1 MKKTL
6 SFLLTILILNVLAQK
21 GVVIP
26 TTPVTPPKNQSSQK
40 PLPLIPKP
48 KPAPAGSEIWKVDA
62 TTTSCSLGQCMLVKK
77 AGQREFEIFE
87 DVIEGF
93 EFTEGNTYTL
103 QVRQT
108 LKQPPIQANES
119 IYKYELVKVITS
131 SDSKYSNIS
140 VPAPITSTGAIVQ
153 IDLDYGTIACESGS
167 EKQCFLLKEKGR
179 KEYEIFNGCI
189 YGFTYEAGNR
199 YILQARKN
207 GEDYDFIK
215 VIKKEFV
222 EYNPTKISCVNQR
235 NQSSSATNTS
245 GTSTAKDIPATNIP
259 TSSAL
264 DKKWYLRKM
273 KESEGSGQALTTD
286 DNVMWI
292 EISTFNDKLKG
303 FGSCNNFEAVVRTDL
318 VTSFQISKLTSGYV
332 NCGYKKIED
341 LFYSVLQQADRFEI
355 RNGNLILSK
364 QWKYLMELTSNPN
377 QKEETNTSTNYQPVA
392 LNSNTV
398 QPASVQPVAPVT
410 SNNTSPVNVS
420 AASITNNKEVDELQK
435 QLEELKKQLEAKK
448 QNDAAEAQKKL
459 EQEKLLQQQQE
470 AELAKQQLAEKQKQ
484 EEEAQ
489 KQKLEQEKLLKQK
502 EIEELKRQIAEKEK
516 EVSTTPSNPTTSSSK
531 QNQNSTVKNPNT
543 ENITTNTTNSPS
555 KPQMETLSES
565 YQITTFTVNTSNNIP
580 DPEYPLRPYYLDGKK
595 LIQFERSESSVDMKV
610 KGAGYGG
617 HDRFLTAFDP
627 ESRIQFKEGNL
638 PRMFIST
645 ESKSIDPYDVISL
658 CKAITQKDRRRF
670 KIGSSKMFGGARDIR
685 DNIISLEFKKIH
697 DTLYE
702 IIILGK
708 LEVGEYG
715 FLPILEGDSNFM
727 TSKSVKINC
736 FGIAP

>member
-1 MKKTL
+1 MKKIF
-6 SFLLTILILNVLAQK
+6 SILLIFITISVSAQK

-26 TTPVTPPKNQSSQK
+26 TTPVTPQKSQSVS
-40 PLPLIPKP
+40 KP
-48 KPAPAGSEIWKVDA
+48 KPVNTAPKPAAGTEIWKVDA
-62 TTTSCSLGQCMLVKK
+62 TSTPCTIGQCMLIKK
-77 AGQREFEIFE
+77 AGQKEFEIFE

-131 SDSKYSNIS
+131 SDSKYSNIT

-207 GEDYDFIK
+207 GEDYDFVK

-222 EYNPTKISCVNQR
+222 EYNPTRISCVNQR

-292 EISTFNDKLKG
+292 EINTFNDKLKG

-420 AASITNNKEVDELQK
+420 AASITNNKEVDDLQKQVEELQK
-435 QLEELKKQLEAKK
+435 QLEKKKQQEVEDAKKAEEKRLQEQAELVKQIEIEAKNK
-448 QNDAAEAQKKL
+448 QV
-459 EQEKLLQQQQE
+459 
-470 AELAKQQLAEKQKQ
+470 ELEKQK
-484 EEEAQ
+484 
-489 KQKLEQEKLLKQK
+489 KIK
-502 EIEELKRQIAEKEK
+502 EIEELKKQLAEREK
-516 EVSTTPSNPTTSSSK
+516 DVNTFNTTTSTQSSPSNNTKSLQ
-531 QNQNSTVKNPNT
+531 QNDITDPGNT
-543 ENITTNTTNSPS
+543 GS
-555 KPQMETLSES
+555 KPQVETQNTS
-565 YQITTFTVNTSNNIP
+565 YKITTFATNNSNKIP
-580 DPEYPLRPYYLDGKK
+580 DPEYSSRPYYIDGSELKSLERVDATFDIKNK
-595 LIQFERSESSVDMKV
+595 LYAGVDMFYIAFKPESS
-610 KGAGYGG
+610 
-617 HDRFLTAFDP
+617 
-627 ESRIQFKEGNL
+627 IQFKQGNL
-638 PRMFIST
+638 PRMII
-645 ESKSIDPYDVISL
+645 KIDNDVDPNDILQLS
-658 CKAITQKDRRRF
+658 KAIELKDRRRF
-670 KIGSSKMFGGARDIR
+670 QTGSMKLGGKAKDVSNTRL
-685 DNIISLEFKKIH
+685 SLDFKKIS
-697 DTLYE
+697 DGIYE
-702 IIILGK
+702 IILPN

-715 FLPILEGDSNFM
+715 FLPISSGNQGINPLLGGSN
-727 TSKSVKINC
+727 SSSKINC
-736 FGIAP
+736 FGVAP

>member
-26 TTPVTPPKNQSSQK
+26 TAPVTPSKSPSAS
-40 PLPLIPKP
+40 KP
-48 KPAPAGSEIWKVDA
+48 KPVNTAPKPAAGTEIWKVDA
-62 TTTSCSLGQCMLVKK
+62 TSTPCTLGQCMLIKK
-77 AGQREFEIFE
+77 AGQKEFEIFE

-93 EFTEGNTYTL
+93 DFTEGNTYTI

-119 IYKYELVKVITS
+119 IYKYELVKVISS
-131 SDSKYSNIS
+131 SDSRYVNT
-140 VPAPITSTGAIVQ
+140 PAPSTAPTTNTGAIVQ

-199 YILQARKN
+199 YVLQARRN
-207 GEDYDFIK
+207 GEDYDFVK

-235 NQSSSATNTS
+235 NQSSAATSTN
-245 GTSTAKDIPATNIP
+245 GTSPVKDIPATSIP

-292 EISTFNDKLKG
+292 QISTFNDKLKG

-364 QWKYLMELTSNPN
+364 QWKYLMELTSDPN
-377 QKEETNTSTNYQPVA
+377 QKEETTTSTNYQPVA
-392 LNSNTV
+392 LNTNTV
-398 QPASVQPVAPVT
+398 QPTPVPPVAPST
-410 SNNTSPVNVS
+410 SNNTTASNVS
-420 AASITNNKEVDELQK
+420 AASTTDNKEVDDLQK
-435 QLEELKKQLEAKK
+435 QVEELKKQLEAKK

-459 EQEKLLQQQQE
+459 EQEKLQQQQE
-470 AELAKQQLAEKQKQ
+470 AELVRKAEDQKKQELAELEKHKIAEQKILKTQQEKQQAAKVTVKPENSKPAANTNSAVKKVEVVQNMQTTPIMEVPYNQNIDPLISNDNSIYPDPKTKNRVYY
-484 EEEAQ
+484 
-489 KQKLEQEKLLKQK
+489 KNDDKLLLTEITEATYRGSEKSAYLETLTLESKIQFEKNKLPKLIIKTDERISPLDVIALYACDFKK
-502 EIEELKRQIAEKEK
+502 EKRQINIRPA
-516 EVSTTPSNPTTSSSK
+516 
-531 QNQNSTVKNPNT
+531 KNKVMMSYSEIAPNVYEFILP
-543 ENITTNTTNSPS
+543 EN
-555 KPQMETLSES
+555 LSEGE
-565 YQITTFTVNTSNNIP
+565 YAFVRIEDSNNISNIV
-580 DPEYPLRPYYLDGKK
+580 YN
-595 LIQFERSESSVDMKV
+595 ISSANV
-610 KGAGYGG
+610 Y
-617 HDRFLTAFDP
+617 
-627 ESRIQFKEGNL
+627 
-638 PRMFIST
+638 
-645 ESKSIDPYDVISL
+645 
-658 CKAITQKDRRRF
+658 
-670 KIGSSKMFGGARDIR
+670 
-685 DNIISLEFKKIH
+685 
-697 DTLYE
+697 
-702 IIILGK
+702 
-708 LEVGEYG
+708 
-715 FLPILEGDSNFM
+715 
-727 TSKSVKINC
+727 C
-736 FGIAP
+736 FGIESK

>member
-26 TTPVTPPKNQSSQK
+26 TTPVTPQK
-40 PLPLIPKP
+40 SPSVSKP
-48 KPAPAGSEIWKVDA
+48 KPVNTAPKPAAGTEIWKVDA
-62 TTTSCSLGQCMLVKK
+62 TSTPCTLGQCMLIKK
-77 AGQREFEIFE
+77 AGQKEFEIFE
-87 DVIEGF
+87 DIIEGF

-119 IYKYELVKVITS
+119 IYKYELVKVMAST
-131 SDSKYSNIS
+131 DSKYSNIS
-140 VPAPITSTGAIVQ
+140 VPTPTTNTGAIVQ

-199 YILQARKN
+199 YVLQARKN
-207 GEDYDFIK
+207 GEDYDFVK

-235 NQSSSATNTS
+235 NPYSSTIQTNATS
-245 GTSTAKDIPATNIP
+245 SVKDIPATSIP

-273 KESEGSGQALTTD
+273 KESEGSSFTTD
-286 DNVMWI
+286 DNVLWI
-292 EISTFNDKLKG
+292 QISTFNDKLKG
-303 FGSCNNFEAVVRTDL
+303 FGACNKFEAVVRTDL

-332 NCGYKKIED
+332 NCGYKKLEE

-364 QWKYLMELTSNPN
+364 QWKYLMELTSDPN
-377 QKEETNTSTNYQPVA
+377 QKEETSTSTNYQPVA
-392 LNSNTV
+392 LNTNTV
-398 QPASVQPVAPVT
+398 QPVPVQSITPTPTA
-410 SNNTSPVNVS
+410 NTPPANVS
-420 AASITNNKEVDELQK
+420 AASATDNKEVDELQK
-435 QLEELKKQLEAKK
+435 QVEELKKQLEAKK
-448 QNDAAEAQKKL
+448 QTDAAEAQKKM
-459 EQEKLLQQQQE
+459 EQEKLQQQQE
-470 AELAKQQLAEKQKQ
+470 AEKLKQQLAEIEKQKQ
-484 EEEAQ
+484 DEA
-489 KQKLEQEKLLKQK
+489 KRQKLEQEKIQKQK

-516 EVSTTPSNPTTSSSK
+516 EVTTTPSNQIPKSSSTNSSPISETKPITSSSTVVK
-531 QNQNSTVKNPNT
+531 RETETLQDNYETVK
-543 ENITTNTTNSPS
+543 
-555 KPQMETLSES
+555 
-565 YQITTFTVNTSNNIP
+565 FTVNKGNNIP
-580 DPEYPLRPYYLDGKK
+580 EPEYPLRPYYLDGNT
-595 LIQFERSESSVDMKV
+595 LIQFERSESSFDMKV

-617 HDRFLTAFDP
+617 VDRFLTAFSP
-627 ESRIQFKEGNL
+627 ESKIQFKDGNM
-638 PRMFIST
+638 PRIFIST

-670 KIGSSKMFGGARDIR
+670 KIGSSKMFGGARNVSG
-685 DNIISLEFKKIH
+685 NIIPVEFKKIR
-697 DTLYE
+697 DTLFE
-702 IIILGK
+702 VIIPEQ

-715 FLPILEGDSNFM
+715 FLPIMEGESNIL
-727 TSKSVKINC
+727 TSKTVKINC